1 LLIRPNAAKP
11 KLSLVTRADNEL
23 LNIAALV
30 AREGG
35 ALAAKR
41 RAEGVSVAA
50 SKSSEEDIV
59 TLADREVETHI
70 RSRLAELRPNDGFF
84 GEEGARGSSESG
96 LTWVVDPIDGTVN
109 YLYGIPAWGVS
120 VAVVEGDA
128 DPATWTALAGA
139 VANAS
144 TGDLFSA
151 ALGLGATCNDRALSV
166 SSSTDLATSLV
177 STGFAYSAE
186 VRSHQG
192 EMMHTILPRIRDIRR
207 LGACSLDLCD
217 LADGRVDA
225 FFEQTLSPWDHAA
238 GALIAREAGAVIT
251 GFPGEKESRR
261 LLVAAGPGIHA
272 ELLTLLGEA
281 GAGQLPGL

>member
-1 LLIRPNAAKP
+1 MESVPAGLP
-11 KLSLVTRADNEL
+11 DEL
-23 LNIAALV
+23 RDIASDI
-30 AREGG
+30 AREAGEF
-35 ALAAKR
+35 ARTMRLS
-41 RAEGVSVAA
+41 GVDIAGQ
-50 SKSSEEDIV
+50 KSSSVDIV
-59 TLADREVETHI
+59 TKADQATEKLIRE
-70 RSRLAELRPNDGFF
+70 RLAECRPHDAIF
-84 GEEGARGSSESG
+84 GEEGATTAGTSG

-144 TGDLFSA
+144 TGELFSA

-177 STGFAYSAE
+177 STGFAYSSE
-186 VRSHQG
+186 VRAHQG
-192 EMMHTILPRIRDIRR
+192 NMMHTILPRVRDIRR
-207 LGACSLDLCD
+207 IGACSLDLCD
-217 LADGRVDA
+217 VADGRVDA

-251 GFPGEKESRR
+251 GFPGEKESRG
-261 LLVAAGPGIHA
+261 LLVAAAPGIHA
-272 ELLTLLGEA
+272 ALLSLIVEA